1 MRHLGIDYGSKRVG
15 IALSDEG
22 GRMGFPHGILE
33 NTPKLIKDML
43 ELIARE
49 HVGAVV
55 IGESHNLDGSE
66 NPIARAAHAFGD
78 AIFAHTGLPVFYESE
93 VFTSEEARQA
103 PHKIEKT
110 RAPKER
116 TLVDDSAAALILN
129 GYLSRNHSENDHG
142 QTPHF
147 NK

>member
-15 IALSDEG
+15 VALSDEG

-33 NTPKLIKDML
+33 NTPKLIKDVL

-49 HVGAVV
+49 QVGVIV
-55 IGESHNLDGSE
+55 IGESRNLDGTE

-78 AIFAHTGLPVFYESE
+78 ALFTHTGLPVVYESE

-103 PHKIEKT
+103 PHKMEKT

-116 TLVDDSAAALILN
+116 ALVDDSAAALILN
-129 GYLSRNHSENDHG
+129 GYLSRQHSVQDHG
-142 QTPHF
+142 
-147 NK
+147 

>member
-1 MRHLGIDYGSKRVG
+1 MRYLGIDYGSKRVG

-22 GRMGFPHGILE
+22 GRMGFPHTIFE
-33 NTPKLIKDML
+33 NTPKLVKDVL

-78 AIFAHTGLPVFYESE
+78 ALFAHIGLPIFYESE

-103 PHKIEKT
+103 PHKMEKT
-110 RAPKER
+110 RAAKDRAP
-116 TLVDDSAAALILN
+116 VDDSAAALILN
-129 GYLSRNHSENDHG
+129 GYLSRQQSSNHG
-142 QTPHF
+142 
-147 NK
+147 